1 MVAARM
7 KAASGLL
14 LPKGGGPKPE
24 ARQCFLQRKKSALQ
38 SEQTDRQSSEN
49 AAASAKAALPAHFW
63 AAGGLD
69 KWEFPKI
76 GDPNIVP

>member
-14 LPKGGGPKPE
+14 LPKGGVLNP
-24 ARQCFLQRKKSALQ
+24 RHDSVFLQRKKSALQ
-38 SEQTDRQSSEN
+38 TEQTDRQSSEN